1 MGNQLYLECASG
13 ISGDMFIAAMLDL
26 GADREKLEE
35 ALRSIPVTGFVTRT
49 GRVKKSG
56 LDACDFHVILD
67 QEHEN
72 HDHDME
78 YLHGH
83 SHEHDQEHD
92 HEHGHEHHQEH
103 DHEHGHEHHQ
113 EHSHEHSHEHRSP
126 QDILHIVER
135 ASMTEGAKLLAN
147 KIVHILAEA
156 EAKAHGVPLDQVHFH
171 EVGAVD
177 SIVDIVAAAVCAD
190 SLNLEEVYV
199 PQLNE
204 GRGMVRCQHGLP
216 PIPVPAVANII
227 SDNDLKLH
235 ITNVEGELV
244 TPTGAAIAAAL
255 CTKKEL
261 PESFRIQKIGMGAGK
276 RNYECVGVLRAMLI
290 AV

>member
-103 DHEHGHEHHQ
+103 GHEHHQ

-171 EVGAVD
+171 EVGVVD

-204 GRGMVRCQHGLP
+204 GRGMVRCQHGLL